1 LVRFYEEGVLVEEWT
16 MHGTHSGFLDSLPP
30 TGNRIAL
37 DGVSVVT
44 ISDDGITSIEG
55 YFDQESFAEQ
65 LGLTFPAI
73 IGQLPTLA
81 VEAVKE
87 AL

>member
-1 LVRFYEEGVLVEEWT
+1 ME
-16 MHGTHSGFLDSLPP
+16 P
-30 TGNRIAL
+30 
-37 DGVSVVT
+37 
-44 ISDDGITSIEG
+44 

>member
-1 LVRFYEEGVLVEEWT
+1 
-16 MHGTHSGFLDSLPP
+16 MHGTHSGFLDGLPP

-65 LGLTFPAI
+65 LDLTFPAI

-81 VEAVKE
+81 VEAVKG